1 LYPTKRTK
9 ERHTDNYK
17 TVCTTVYI
25 LCPLGKSVQLKITEC
40 THNIRYGFINGFKI
54 AQIELKGHKICEKYI
69 STIQIKLCV
78 QRICSQKTSYFR
90 RSLFKSPP
98 IVGLQAIT
106 WLEYFVF
113 GPVS

>member
-1 LYPTKRTK
+1 
-9 ERHTDNYK
+9 
-17 TVCTTVYI
+17 
-25 LCPLGKSVQLKITEC
+25 VQLKITEC

-54 AQIELKGHKICEKYI
+54 DQIELKGQKICEKSI
-69 STIQIKLCV
+69 STIQIKLYV
-78 QRICSQKTSYFR
+78 QRICSQNT

-98 IVGLQAIT
+98 IVGLQVIT